1 MRRKTK
7 LLLQE
12 NNRAEE
18 ALSAKGRELLT
29 DIVVYLR
36 GSRVSTWEQ
45 ELVRRD
51 ITEMLLD
58 AEARGDD
65 AAAVIGPDPKEFCD
79 EIIRALPP
87 MPRWESLLCALR
99 DGLLSAAVLMAIW
112 LVSEALKV
120 LLGAGS
126 WPELTLTLGQ
136 LLSGAG
142 ILLTAFGVVY
152 WICRRS
158 FSVGEKKGPWA
169 LLFLIVFALLCMG
182 IFLRQPVAVLSFPEA
197 ACIAA
202 ATFIVYKLM
211 DARLD

>member
-182 IFLRQPVAVLSFPEA
+182 IFLRRPVAVLSFPAA

>member
-182 IFLRQPVAVLSFPEA
+182 IFLRQPVAVLSFPAA

>member
-182 IFLRQPVAVLSFPEA
+182 IFLRQPVAVLSFPAA

-202 ATFIVYKLM
+202 ATFIVYKIM

>member
-158 FSVGEKKGPWA
+158 FSVGEKKGPWV

-182 IFLRQPVAVLSFPEA
+182 IFLRQPVAVLSFPAA

>member
-158 FSVGEKKGPWA
+158 FTVGEKKGPWA

-182 IFLRQPVAVLSFPEA
+182 IFLRRPVAVLSFPAA